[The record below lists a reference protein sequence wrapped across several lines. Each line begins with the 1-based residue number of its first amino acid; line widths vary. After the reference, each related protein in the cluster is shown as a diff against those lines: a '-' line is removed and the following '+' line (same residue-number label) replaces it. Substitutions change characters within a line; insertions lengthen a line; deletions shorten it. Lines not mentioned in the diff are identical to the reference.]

1 MSPKRL
7 AYMPLMTYPD
17 SAPDSS
23 VEAAT
28 RFASAIDSELHVTAF
43 AVKIPRVSTPIGGLL
58 LNIPQMIRGTE
69 ENSRTRCR
77 DLQSLV
83 QTSVGTGLK
92 VQCKTRQAEPGSA
105 DDEAASEARYF
116 DLSVLPWS
124 KETVSVSDFS
134 QTVVFGSG
142 RPSILVPPAVRS
154 NSIEHVAVA
163 WDASRV
169 AARAVADLMPLLAN
183 DCRITVLTVQDEKP
197 LPGQDIAEALS
208 SSLTLRGFAAEARHV
223 GLAGRTVAEALQE
236 AAIEAGAD
244 LLAMGGFGHSRAR
257 DFVLGGA
264 TKGIFADLRLPVLLS
279 H

>member
-17 SAPDSS
+17 TPPNDS

-28 RFASAIDSELHVTAF
+28 RIAIALESDIHLATF

-58 LNIPQMIRGTE
+58 LGIPEMIRGTE

-83 QTSVGTGLK
+83 QESVGDGREI
-92 VQCKTRQAEPGSA
+92 QCRTLDAEPGSA
-105 DDEAASEARYF
+105 GGVAAAEARYF

-124 KETVSVSDFS
+124 KEAASVNDFS

-142 RPSILVPPAVRS
+142 RPAILVPQASQSRS
-154 NSIEHVAVA
+154 IGHVAIA

-169 AARAVADLMPLLAN
+169 AARAVADLIPLVAG
-183 DCRITVLTVQDEKP
+183 DCRITVLTVRDEKP
-197 LPGQDIAEALS
+197 LPGKDIAEALS
-208 SSLTLRGFAAEARHV
+208 ASLTQRGFVAEARQV
-223 GLAGRTVAEALQE
+223 SLAGRSVAEALQE

-244 LLAMGGFGHSRAR
+244 LLAMGGFGHSRVR

-264 TKGIFADLRLPVLLS
+264 TKGIFADLRLPILLS

>member
-23 VEAAT
+23 VEAAA
-28 RFASAIDSELHVTAF
+28 RFAAALDSEIHVTAF
-43 AVKIPRVSTPIGGLL
+43 TVKIPRVSTPIGGLL

-69 ENSRTRCR
+69 ENSRNRCR

-83 QTSVGTGLK
+83 QMSVGAGLK
-92 VQCKTRQAEPGSA
+92 VHCSTRDAEPGTTG
-105 DDEAASEARYF
+105 DTAAFEARYF
-116 DLSVLPWS
+116 DIVVLPWS
-124 KETVSVSDFS
+124 EETVSVSDFS

-142 RPSILVPPAVRS
+142 RPSILVPPAIRTG
-154 NSIEHVAVA
+154 SIEHVAIA

-169 AARAVADLMPLLAN
+169 AARAVADLMPLLAS

-197 LPGQDIAEALS
+197 LPGKDIAEALS
-208 SSLTLRGFAAEARHV
+208 ASLTRRGFVAEARHV
-223 GLAGRTVAEALQE
+223 ALAGRTVAEALQE
-236 AAIEAGAD
+236 TAVEVGAE
-244 LLAMGGFGHSRAR
+244 LLAMGGFGHSRVR